1 MISFE
6 VEDGIIKPVVVCDFC
21 TARIVGSGNA
31 LWIMPSPL
39 GKPPRGPNF
48 AFESPI
54 FHTHKHCNYAFEAA
68 YSERHGQ
75 THFFSRELWAFIA
88 QTLNN
93 VAVRNDKQARRIF
106 DSVKRVV
113 ESGSKP

>member
-1 MISFE
+1 MMVFE

-75 THFFSRELWAFIA
+75 THFFSRELWAFTA

>member
-1 MISFE
+1 MIAFE
-6 VEDGIIKPVVVCDFC
+6 VRDGIIKPVVVCDFC
-21 TARIVGSGNA
+21 HARIVGSGNA
-31 LWIMPSPL
+31 LWLMPSPL

-48 AFESPI
+48 SFESPI
-54 FHTHKHCNYAFEAA
+54 FHTHQHCNRAFEVA

-75 THFFSRELWAFIA
+75 THFFSRELWEFAA

-93 VAVRNDKQARRIF
+93 VAVRSEQQARRIF

-113 ESGSKP
+113 ESERKP